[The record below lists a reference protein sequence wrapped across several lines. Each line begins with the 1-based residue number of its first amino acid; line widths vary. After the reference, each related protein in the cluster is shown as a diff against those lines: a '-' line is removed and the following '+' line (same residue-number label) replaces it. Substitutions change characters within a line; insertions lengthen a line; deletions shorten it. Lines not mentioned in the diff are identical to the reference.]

1 MSSYRLSF
9 LQQYDKIKCLRD
21 RQTSKTGRQAACF
34 VSSLRTWFEHFFRE
48 RLPVEG
54 VVGRGEEMPIDVFSI
69 HHLPGR
75 GQQDGVLHQLAHH
88 RIFRKDGGKVKKRK
102 TTTWLFVSKVLQ
114 EMCRH
119 FSSCGDLECQVKSLF
134 FSRSNPIVGGSEKIN
149 IFQRNDLFV
158 EGKRISRSW
167 NVRTRKFLTICR

>member
-1 MSSYRLSF
+1 MLE
-9 LQQYDKIKCLRD
+9 
-21 RQTSKTGRQAACF
+21 RQTDKQDRQAACF

-88 RIFRKDGGKVKKRK
+88 RIYRKDGGKVKK
-102 TTTWLFVSKVLQ
+102 
-114 EMCRH
+114 
-119 FSSCGDLECQVKSLF
+119 
-134 FSRSNPIVGGSEKIN
+134 EKK
-149 IFQRNDLFV
+149 NDHMVVCV
-158 EGKRISRSW
+158 EGVARNVSPFFIMWRSRVSGCHC
-167 NVRTRKFLTICR
+167 FF